1 MSAAVVVFSLATRA
15 RGAIW
20 RTFAAAAILV
30 TLANPSV
37 VIEDARAA
45 GLQLL
50 ATEDSLP
57 FQFMLVFGR

>member
-1 MSAAVVVFSLATRA
+1 MEDR
-15 RGAIW
+15 ID
-20 RTFAAAAILV
+20 
-30 TLANPSV
+30 PSV